1 MTVAQ
6 SCPTLCDPTEFSRP
20 EYWSGLPCPPPGDHP
35 NPGIHSRYPA
45 LQADSLLTES
55 PGKPNTVEVTNIFKG
70 LDVVDSV
77 PEELWTEVCNTVQEV
92 GPIPFQRK
100 RKARRQS
107 DWLRRLYK

>member
-1 MTVAQ
+1 M
-6 SCPTLCDPTEFSRP
+6 
-20 EYWSGLPCPPPGDHP
+20 PCPPPGDHP

-77 PEELWTEVCNTVQEV
+77 PEELWTEVCNTVHEAV
-92 GPIPFQRK
+92 TKTIPK
-100 RKARRQS
+100 RKKCKKVKMGVGGGHPNS
-107 DWLRRLYK
+107 